1 MTLKTL
7 FRSKPTLALALML
20 GGALVSAF
28 LCSED
33 AKPPMV
39 AHLVLDMTVPPFN
52 REPWAVTLYV
62 NSDRNAP
69 LQAVVKPGVRS
80 KYDFPVSAS
89 EITFLRIDPVQVA
102 GVEVAI
108 HSLTIESKGAV
119 LRTFG
124 PQELVKW
131 GRNLAEGG
139 RADDRAFYL
148 RGDRGINHIAST
160 FPGISISGASLVP
173 HWRTLIPD
181 GWPDRLLLILAIAV
195 VATIVLA
202 IPRKSDPFQ
211 LLLLAATALLV
222 VIGTSLV
229 RLLPGRPFGTASAVG
244 GPNYTGYPK
253 TIDTLIP
260 LALVAASVVGAVSAW
275 AARTHW
281 AAIHLWLAV
290 VSRRLK
296 SAFSEG
302 RGRLMLLAM
311 VCLFM
316 PLYYTWGAEF
326 FLKVL
331 LPQQVPAGWDNSN
344 GFLWRYLVEHGAMP
358 YRDFWFP
365 YGGHMIRY
373 LQFPWGFI
381 AGRLFEALVLI
392 LSLLSFYLVTDK
404 SLSRTLAIFGLWF
417 GLAHL
422 GVFPAGRYAVMVP
435 IVLSYICVSY
445 EKRRIGWPR
454 ILFWAAIAASLLDD
468 LLILLYSGFPILVLL
483 CLEAVRD
490 RSLFFQGLRDRLL
503 RDFLVPAVVVS
514 GFVLAL
520 AWNGQLSG
528 LLEFYRNAGAM
539 ATYAANP
546 VSVRPWL
553 GMNPIDRGFFMWA
566 GVVLLGFGIYLYL
579 TDPPERRKINLVIL
593 LLGISSLVL
602 FNKQMVHAD
611 PAFGWMSVPTAGC
624 LFLLFARGDALNRA
638 QRLSLFFVAG
648 LFLGV
653 FWSSGIPQE
662 IPWRVSPSIL
672 KGNLVALS
680 RSREARVHDLE
691 ETWDLKRFKEHPALL
706 AVLDAIK
713 PRLAPG
719 KEDSLFALSDEQIL
733 YIMARQNPPYYCS
746 LYDGSPLEA
755 QKKVVDW
762 LQRKRP
768 SVVVFDTA
776 KQDVFGVPAIVRA
789 PLTYEKVILN
799 YVLDTRIGSY
809 AILRP
814 RKPGEPVDV
823 AFWQAVVG
831 VVDLGHL
838 PRYSSIGR
846 FAPCPSSSSD
856 CAEFLLVQPKAPLE
870 SPADISIPV
879 TAARHR
885 FEIKF
890 RMVSEQK
897 QYAISLDRLWFW
909 GGLRRA
915 GLSPALAGSDPGLTL
930 EIVRRAQRD
939 DILY

>member
-1 MTLKTL
+1 
-7 FRSKPTLALALML
+7 
-20 GGALVSAF
+20 
-28 LCSED
+28 
-33 AKPPMV
+33 
-39 AHLVLDMTVPPFN
+39 
-52 REPWAVTLYV
+52 
-62 NSDRNAP
+62 
-69 LQAVVKPGVRS
+69 
-80 KYDFPVSAS
+80 
-89 EITFLRIDPVQVA
+89 
-102 GVEVAI
+102 
-108 HSLTIESKGAV
+108 
-119 LRTFG
+119 
-124 PQELVKW
+124 
-131 GRNLAEGG
+131 
-139 RADDRAFYL
+139 
-148 RGDRGINHIAST
+148 
-160 FPGISISGASLVP
+160 
-173 HWRTLIPD
+173 
-181 GWPDRLLLILAIAV
+181 
-195 VATIVLA
+195 
-202 IPRKSDPFQ
+202 
-211 LLLLAATALLV
+211 
-222 VIGTSLV
+222 
-229 RLLPGRPFGTASAVG
+229 
-244 GPNYTGYPK
+244 
-253 TIDTLIP
+253 
-260 LALVAASVVGAVSAW
+260 
-275 AARTHW
+275 
-281 AAIHLWLAV
+281 
-290 VSRRLK
+290 
-296 SAFSEG
+296 
-302 RGRLMLLAM
+302 
-311 VCLFM
+311 
-316 PLYYTWGAEF
+316 
-326 FLKVL
+326 
-331 LPQQVPAGWDNSN
+331 
-344 GFLWRYLVEHGAMP
+344 
-358 YRDFWFP
+358 
-365 YGGHMIRY
+365 
-373 LQFPWGFI
+373 
-381 AGRLFEALVLI
+381 
-392 LSLLSFYLVTDK
+392 
-404 SLSRTLAIFGLWF
+404 
-417 GLAHL
+417 
-422 GVFPAGRYAVMVP
+422 
-435 IVLSYICVSY
+435 
-445 EKRRIGWPR
+445 
-454 ILFWAAIAASLLDD
+454 
-468 LLILLYSGFPILVLL
+468 
-483 CLEAVRD
+483 
-490 RSLFFQGLRDRLL
+490 
-503 RDFLVPAVVVS
+503 
-514 GFVLAL
+514 
-520 AWNGQLSG
+520 
-528 LLEFYRNAGAM
+528 M

-579 TDPPERRKINLVIL
+579 TDPPERRKLNLVIL

-691 ETWDLKRFKEHPALL
+691 EEWDLKKFKEHPALL

-719 KEDSLFALSDEQIL
+719 KEDSLFALSDEQLL
-733 YIMARQNPPYYCS
+733 YIMARQNPPYYSS

-776 KQDVFGVPAIVRA
+776 KQDVWG
-789 PLTYEKVILN
+789 
-799 YVLDTRIGSY
+799 
-809 AILRP
+809 RP

-879 TAARHR
+879 TAAGHR

-915 GLSPALAGSDPGLTL
+915 GLSPALTGSDPGLTL